1 MKPGNSGK
9 KDFIKV
15 PYSGSRWLTQLK
27 SQLLKWL
34 NTKLVPW
41 NLLCW
46 SQNVHVMYKMCVI
59 SQNSRHD
66 LRHTFL
72 KHRYNLKTLSLKQ
85 EFKMYT
91 SKAYLI

>member
-9 KDFIKV
+9 KDFIQV
-15 PYSGSRWLTQLK
+15 PYSGSKMADTVKVSAAQMAR
-27 SQLLKWL
+27 
-34 NTKLVPW
+34 N
-41 NLLCW
+41 
-46 SQNVHVMYKMCVI
+46 NV
-59 SQNSRHD
+59 
-66 LRHTFL
+66 RHTL

>member
-34 NTKLVPW
+34 NTKLNIPIPIKTPKRW
-41 NLLCW
+41 LP
-46 SQNVHVMYKMCVI
+46 SQFQKSNI
-59 SQNSRHD
+59 P
-66 LRHTFL
+66 
-72 KHRYNLKTLSLKQ
+72 
-85 EFKMYT
+85 
-91 SKAYLI
+91 III

>member
-15 PYSGSRWLTQLK
+15 PYSGS
-27 SQLLKWL
+27 
-34 NTKLVPW
+34 
-41 NLLCW
+41 
-46 SQNVHVMYKMCVI
+46 KMADTVKV
-59 SQNSRHD
+59 SAAQMARHN
-66 LRHTFL
+66 LRHTL